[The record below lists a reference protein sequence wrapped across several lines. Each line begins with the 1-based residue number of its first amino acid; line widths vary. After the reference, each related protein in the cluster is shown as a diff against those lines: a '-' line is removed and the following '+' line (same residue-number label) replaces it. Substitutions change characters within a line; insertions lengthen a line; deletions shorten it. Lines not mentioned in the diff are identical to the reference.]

1 MKNLL
6 ISTIVLTLA
15 LTASQSIAT
24 DADTAMAERI
34 NQQLKSPG
42 RDQYDA
48 IKDPGR
54 KPFEVVKFFGV
65 KEGMTVLDM
74 FTGAGYN
81 TEIFSAAVGEKGV
94 VYAQNYHFVLQ
105 LINGAR
111 HKSMLARLV
120 NGRLP
125 NVRYMVVDAEDM
137 PFEGNV
143 DVAYWGFNM
152 HDVYNSV
159 EAHEGEGG
167 VQKYLSSMYRAL
179 KPGGI
184 VGISD
189 HVGEAGYDNVEFHR
203 IEIRIIKDMLEK
215 TGFVVEAT
223 SDLLGN
229 SNDDHSQSIY
239 GEGLRYNTDR
249 ILVRA
254 RKPK

>member
-1 MKNLL
+1 MKKLL
-6 ISTIVLTLA
+6 ISTIVLA
-15 LTASQSIAT
+15 LTLSAGYSLAT
-24 DADTAMAERI
+24 DADAAMVERI
-34 NQQLKSPG
+34 QQQLKSPG

-54 KPFEVVKFFGV
+54 KPIEVVQFFGV

-81 TEIFSAAVGEKGV
+81 TEIFSAAVGPKGI

-111 HKSMLARLV
+111 HQAMLARLL

-137 PFEGNV
+137 PFDGNV

-167 VQKYLSSMYRAL
+167 VQTYLRAMYRAL

-184 VGISD
+184 IGISD
-189 HVGEAGYDNVEFHR
+189 HVGEAGYD
-203 IEIRIIKDMLEK
+203 
-215 TGFVVEAT
+215 
-223 SDLLGN
+223 
-229 SNDDHSQSIY
+229 
-239 GEGLRYNTDR
+239 
-249 ILVRA
+249 
-254 RKPK
+254 

>member
-6 ISTIVLTLA
+6 IAVFALSSLA
-15 LTASQSIAT
+15 FTSVSFAE
-24 DADTAMAERI
+24 DTAMAERI
-34 NQQLKSPG
+34 KLQLKSPG
-42 RDQYDA
+42 RDQFDA
-48 IKDPGR
+48 IKDSGR
-54 KPFEVVKFFGV
+54 KPLEVVQFFGV
-65 KEGMTVLDM
+65 KEGMTMLDM

-81 TEIFSAAVGEKGV
+81 TEIFSAAVGPKGV

-105 LINGAR
+105 LIKGAR

-137 PFEGNV
+137 PFDNAI

-159 EAHEGEGG
+159 EAHEGVAG
-167 VQKYLSSMYRAL
+167 VQTYLRAMYRAL

-189 HVGEAGYDNVEFHR
+189 HVGEAGYDNVKFHR
-203 IEIRIIKDMLEK
+203 IEPRIIKEMLEK
-215 TGFVVEAT
+215 AGFIVEAT
-223 SDLLGN
+223 SDLLAN
-229 SNDDHSQSIY
+229 PKDDHSTSIY
-239 GEGLRYNTDR
+239 ADDLRYSTDR
-249 ILVRA
+249 ILIRA